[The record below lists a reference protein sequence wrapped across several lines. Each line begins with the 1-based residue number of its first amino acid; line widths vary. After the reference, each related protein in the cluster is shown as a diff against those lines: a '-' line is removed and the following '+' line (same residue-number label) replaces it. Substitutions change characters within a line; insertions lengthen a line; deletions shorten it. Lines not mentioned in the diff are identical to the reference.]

1 LRSGDRALDI
11 RLAPLVLTA
20 EQVERYRLPRIPI
33 KDSERGKKHFE
44 VRFGEGA
51 VELDALE
58 ALHPGELARI
68 VEARVRFYRDPTRQ
82 AGRANTAVAVA
93 AWHETIGASDAVL
106 AEHETEIEAM
116 RDAFEQMQ
124 TAIDVDQEALAAIA
138 E

>member
-68 VEARVRFYRDPTRQ
+68 VEARIRFYRDPTRQ
-82 AGRANTAVAVA
+82 AGLANTAVAAEARDQTLA
-93 AWHETIGASDAVL
+93 ARDAVL

-116 RDAFEQMQ
+116 REAFEQMQ
-124 TAIDVDQEALAAIA
+124 AEIEVDQEALA
-138 E
+138 